1 MLKFENVVKKFPS
14 SFSALEEISFEIKN
28 GDFVFIIGP
37 SGAGKTTILRLI
49 IKELVPTRGT
59 VFFEEKDL
67 KKLKRSD
74 LSKLR
79 QKIGMVFQDF
89 RLLIDRTVFENVA
102 LPLEI
107 KGLKE
112 AEIKKQVEE
121 ALGLTGLSDKANF
134 FPIQLSGGEMQRT
147 ALARAVVAEP
157 KILLADEPTG
167 NLDPKTGRE
176 ILKLLQKINEMG
188 TTVIM
193 ATHNADLVNSLKK
206 RVILLDKGKIIK
218 DKEEGKYEEID

>member
-1 MLKFENVVKKFPS
+1 MLKFENVAKKFPS

-49 IKELVPTRGT
+49 IKELSPSEGMI
-59 VFFEEKDL
+59 FFEEKNL
-67 KKLKRSD
+67 EKLKRAEI
-74 LSKLR
+74 SKLR

-89 RLLIDRTVFENVA
+89 RLLIDRTVSENVA

-112 AEIKKQVEE
+112 AEVKKQVEE
-121 ALGLTGLSDKANF
+121 ALELTGLSDKANF

-157 KILLADEPTG
+157 RILLADEPTG

-206 RVILLDKGKIIK
+206 RVIILDKGKIVK
-218 DKEEGKYEEID
+218 DVKEGKYEEVA